1 MPSHV
6 SNLEVYAERFRKP
19 SRIDTYHADAF
30 AVICWVPSSYKIH
43 HFKKN
48 TAHMKFVLK
57 INSTATGS
65 MSAVLLA
72 DIRFDWICCE
82 VLVTAATDSA
92 YLDLWN
98 FSVNLDSL
106 RGSSNALESTQNVRR
121 HFGQVPKYFVD
132 RGG

>member
-1 MPSHV
+1 MPS
-6 SNLEVYAERFRKP
+6 R
-19 SRIDTYHADAF
+19 
-30 AVICWVPSSYKIH
+30 SYVEFPRHTKSIIS
-43 HFKKN
+43 KKN
-48 TAHMKFVLK
+48 AAHMEFVLK
-57 INSTATGS
+57 INNTATGS

-98 FSVNLDSL
+98 FSVILDGL

-121 HFGQVPKYFVD
+121 HFGQVPKYFVH